1 MQCISICEVKKMILI
16 SSDKAVNPTNVM
28 GSTKL
33 ISELILK
40 YFQKRKNKYLFF
52 NSKIW

>member
-1 MQCISICEVKKMILI
+1 MILI
-16 SSDKAVNPTNVM
+16 SSDKAVKPTNVM

-40 YFQKRKNKYLFF
+40 YFSRKK
-52 NSKIW
+52 KK